1 MTPELPPNSPK
12 TRPFSLS
19 IGQLT
24 FGSFLL
30 VLAVIIIT
38 STASVIAIRH
48 IDSTFAELQRLQ
60 SVGDLAED
68 IDRRMNELRLAARD
82 FVTNPGTQSIQVGEA
97 AGSLIEVLKKT
108 RLELAPEQQDMIDG
122 VTERLSTYRSGIER
136 ITALLNRRAE
146 LIAALPPL
154 REAFEKAVANSP
166 DPAMVAALSETQS
179 RIATALLAHNPS
191 AAEQAAQNMRAMT
204 ISEPTLRSAV
214 DNYAEAIVA
223 ISIRERQ
230 IADIDKEVLGTEGRL
245 IQRVT
250 ELLREVSARRGHIL
264 SRDFAR
270 TLTEAKWQ
278 SIVLGTAGV
287 LIGLFAALLV
297 VRRTVRPL
305 ASIANS
311 IRAVAAGQKDASI
324 PATDVDNEIGDIA
337 RAAEVFRQ
345 TLFDADAAREA
356 AVRALAEQRLAEESY
371 RKLFESSVD
380 GIYVTTPG
388 GALLNANPALARIMG
403 YATPQD
409 LINGIGDITDMVY
422 VHPAARTEYQALMER
437 DGMVREFE
445 YQVRARDGT
454 VLWLSDSASAVR
466 NEAGEVIRYEGT
478 VRDITDQKRAEDA
491 IAEGRRLLQ
500 MVIDTVPAVINVKD
514 KQLRYVLMNRYMAG
528 IFGIEPHDAIGH
540 TTSELMSRY
549 GAGKTDENDKR
560 VLSARRE
567 LGFYEE
573 EYKDVAGNMRQWL
586 VNKLPILGV
595 DGQIE
600 NIVTVA
606 LDIGERKRGEQEMR
620 KARDAAEAALRNL
633 RETQNSLIEAEKL
646 AALGRLVAGVAHEV
660 NNPVGISLTV
670 ASALERKTATFAA
683 EVARGALRRS
693 SLNDFLDTSRDAS
706 SQLVANLNRAAE
718 LIQSFKQVAA
728 DRNYSDQRTFDLG
741 DLTEQVVMS
750 LRPGLRKHNLTLN
763 VDCQPN
769 LIMNSYP
776 GPYGQVLTNLF
787 LNAVA
792 HAFPDGKP
800 GEVDIQV
807 RGSGKDN
814 VEIIFSDNGCGMS
827 LDVRRRAF
835 DPFFTTR
842 RDQGGTGLGL
852 HIVYSIVTTR
862 LGGRLDL
869 DSEPGGGTR
878 VQMILPRVAP
888 LELAAE

>member
-1 MTPELPPNSPK
+1 MTPDSPNSPI
-12 TRPFSLS
+12 TRPFALS

-38 STASVIAIRH
+38 STASVVAIRH

-82 FVTNPGTQSIQVGEA
+82 FVTEPGTQSVQVGEA

-122 VTERLSTYRSGIER
+122 VTERLSSYRTGIER
-136 ITALLNRRAE
+136 ISALINRRAE
-146 LIAALPPL
+146 LIVALPPL
-154 REAFEKAVANSP
+154 RDTFDQAIIDSADSVLA
-166 DPAMVAALSETQS
+166 AALSQTQS

-191 AAEQAAQNMRAMT
+191 AAEQAAQSMRSMT
-204 ISEPTLRSAV
+204 IPEPALRTAV
-214 DNYAEAIVA
+214 NNYAEAIVA

-250 ELLREVSARRGHIL
+250 ELLRQVSSRRGHIL

-278 SIVLGTAGV
+278 SIALGTAGV
-287 LIGLFAALLV
+287 LIGLLAALLV

-311 IRAVAAGQKDASI
+311 IRAVAAGEKNASI

-356 AVRALAEQRLAEESY
+356 ALRALAEQRLAEESY

-388 GALLNANPALARIMG
+388 GALLNANPALARMMG

-409 LINGIGDITDMVY
+409 LINDIGDIAETVY
-422 VHPAARTEYQALMER
+422 VHRAARTEYQALMER

-445 YQVRARDGT
+445 YQVRGRDGT
-454 VLWLSDSASAVR
+454 VLWISDSATAVR
-466 NEAGEVIRYEGT
+466 NEAGEVVRYEGT

-514 KQLRYVLMNRYMAG
+514 KHLRYVLMNRYMAG
-528 IFGIEPHDAIGH
+528 IFGIEPHAAIGH
-540 TTSELMSRY
+540 TTADLMSRY
-549 GAGKTDENDKR
+549 GAAKTDENDKR

-586 VNKLPILGV
+586 VNKLPILDANGE
-595 DGQIE
+595 IE

-683 EVARGALRRS
+683 EVARGDLRRS
-693 SLNDFLDTSRDAS
+693 SLNEFLDTSRDAS

-787 LNAVA
+787 LNSVA

-800 GEVDIQV
+800 GVVDIQV
-807 RGSGKDN
+807 RASGKDN

-842 RDQGGTGLGL
+842 RDHGGTGLGL

-878 VQMILPRVAP
+878 IQMILPRLAP